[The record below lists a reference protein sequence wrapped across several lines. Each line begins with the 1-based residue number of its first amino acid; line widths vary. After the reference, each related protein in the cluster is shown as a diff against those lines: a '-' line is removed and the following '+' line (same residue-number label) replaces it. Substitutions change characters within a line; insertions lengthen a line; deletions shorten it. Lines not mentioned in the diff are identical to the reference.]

1 MHPQLELLIMLHD
14 VDLLLAELENATRA
28 RQESDFGFVI
38 SHRQEVAEAR
48 AKIEVQL
55 DDDLLEEYRKL
66 ESRYGRPIAPV
77 VDGVCYGCFMRLPT
91 DISVSKQRN
100 EELFRCLNC
109 GRYLYWI
116 AKQPG
121 ADPDEK
127 GRGHPPPR
135 RRRTK
140 RA

>member
-14 VDLLLAELENATRA
+14 VDLLLKELENSTRA

-38 SHRQEVAEAR
+38 DHNEEVAAAK
-48 AKIEVQL
+48 AKIEEQL
-55 DDDLLEEYRKL
+55 DSKLLEEYRRL
-66 ESRYGRPIAPV
+66 AARYGRAVAPV
-77 VDGVCYGCFMRLPT
+77 VDGICYGCFIRLPT

-116 AKQPG
+116 AKRPEG
-121 ADPDEK
+121 V
-127 GRGHPPPR
+127 
-135 RRRTK
+135 
-140 RA
+140 